1 MGSSIGLQ
9 ALKNALPILNSERGG
24 LDFQS
29 SAAPDGCVPPGV
41 VGPLSHQH
49 MVGKNVSKSEI
60 LAGNRLKTRALFQN
74 PVYSHAFSIL
84 SDFLPM
90 L

>member
-1 MGSSIGLQ
+1 MGTSIGLQ
-9 ALKNALPILNSERGG
+9 ALKNALPILNSESGR

-29 SAAPDGCVPPGV
+29 STAPDGCVPPSIV
-41 VGPLSHQH
+41 RPLSDQH
-49 MVGKNVSKSEI
+49 MVGENVSKSEI
-60 LAGNRLKTRALFQN
+60 LVDNRLKTRALFQN

-84 SDFLPM
+84 SDL